1 MNDDPWRQLAQR
13 QRGMVARRQ
22 FRALGIAR
30 HVIHGN
36 VAAGRWVL
44 RTDRV
49 VSTFTGPLLF
59 EHRLWLGVLHAGGN
73 ALIGGLSAAAV
84 HGLRRW
90 DRPSVTVLVDD
101 RLDFETVP
109 GVEFVRTRRDLRA
122 LRTETGDLP
131 LCRIEPAALL
141 FAGYCHSERTALG
154 LLAALV
160 QQELTDPEKLAA
172 WVRRLRPL
180 RRARLFQQAIDDIAG
195 GSQSLGELD
204 VARFCRRFG
213 LPLPSRQTRRR
224 DSSGR
229 VRFTDCEWRLVS
241 GHVVVLEVDGA
252 FHRNV
257 EQWEADIARQRGLTR
272 IGRSVVRCT
281 ARELRDRPEVVFRD
295 LAALGVLPGHT
306 LPAGRSVSPGQST
319 A

>member
-1 MNDDPWRQLAQR
+1 MDDSVWRQLVQQ
-13 QRGMVARRQ
+13 QRGIVARRQ
-22 FRALGIAR
+22 LRALGIAR

-59 EHRLWLGVLHAGGN
+59 EHRLWLGALHAGGN

-90 DRPSVTVLVDD
+90 DRPAVTVLVDD
-101 RLDFETVP
+101 RLDFEPVP
-109 GVEFVRTRRDLRA
+109 GIEFVRTRRDLRA
-122 LRTETGDLP
+122 LRATKSDLP

-141 FAGYCHSERTALG
+141 FAGYCSSERTAQG

-160 QQELTDPEKLAA
+160 QQELTDPAKLAT

-180 RRARLFQQAIDDIAG
+180 RRARLFRDVIDDLTG

-204 VARFCRRFG
+204 VVRFCRRFG
-213 LPLPSRQTRRR
+213 LPLPRRQTRRR
-224 DSSGR
+224 DLSGR
-229 VRFTDCEWRLVS
+229 LRFTDCEWRLAN

-252 FHRNV
+252 FHMNV

-272 IGRSVVRCT
+272 IGRSIVRCT
-281 ARELRDRPEVVFRD
+281 TRELRVRPEVVFRD
-295 LAALGVLPGHT
+295 LVALGVAPGQT
-306 LPAGRSVSPGQST
+306 LAPGQST

>member
-22 FRALGIAR
+22 FRALGIVR

-101 RLDFETVP
+101 RLAFEAVP

-122 LRTETGDLP
+122 LRTENSDLP

-204 VARFCRRFG
+204 VARFLQAFRSAPSEPTDPAPGFERARPLHRLRVAPGQRPCRRA
-213 LPLPSRQTRRR
+213 R
-224 DSSGR
+224 SGR
-229 VRFTDCEWRLVS
+229 SIPHECRAMGGRYRP
-241 GHVVVLEVDGA
+241 A
-252 FHRNV
+252 
-257 EQWEADIARQRGLTR
+257 TR
-272 IGRSVVRCT
+272 P
-281 ARELRDRPEVVFRD
+281 DPHRPEQRPVHR
-295 LAALGVLPGHT
+295 A
-306 LPAGRSVSPGQST
+306 
-319 A
+319 